1 MNVHKLLSVFPSENL
16 KKMKSFS
23 NVVSSMNINAV
34 SISLLI
40 LLQSWLRNPFIGR
53 KKNNPNV
60 TIIQASAA

>member
-1 MNVHKLLSVFPSENL
+1 MNVHKLLSIFPSENL

-40 LLQSWLRNPFIGR
+40 LLQSWLRNPFIGQ